1 MTIAMTIVAKMQH
14 CSKNV
19 SLQQKKTNLMTKY
32 NSTPNIIK
40 QFQKTKKLEYF
51 EGDPKN
57 SF

>member
-1 MTIAMTIVAKMQH
+1 
-14 CSKNV
+14 
-19 SLQQKKTNLMTKY
+19 MTKY

-40 QFQKTKKLEYF
+40 QFQKTKKLEHF